1 MLRRKPSKI
10 EVQMEDKAELE
21 KAPKTAAAAAA
32 AGCTS
37 SSTAAGA
44 TSLLEH
50 FDRPAVDHPSKSQR
64 IGLTS

>member
-21 KAPKTAAAAAA
+21 KAPKTAAAA